1 MKRTVPL
8 DRPAVLNARPS
19 NPPNPPGSA
28 RRRHYEAMRTRT
40 GLKHWVGDDC
50 LPDGHGTEFIENGYK
65 PLWTLAEVMA

>member
-1 MKRTVPL
+1 
-8 DRPAVLNARPS
+8 
-19 NPPNPPGSA
+19 
-28 RRRHYEAMRTRT
+28 MRTRT